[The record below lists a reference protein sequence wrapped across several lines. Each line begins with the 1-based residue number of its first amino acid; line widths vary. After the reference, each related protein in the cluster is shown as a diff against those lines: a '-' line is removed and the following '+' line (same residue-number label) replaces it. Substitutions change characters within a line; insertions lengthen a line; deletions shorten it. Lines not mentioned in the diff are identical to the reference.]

1 VRHERWRLSF
11 QKLGAAALLGH
22 LDLMRELSRVI
33 RRAGLR
39 PVYSQGFRPKPRISF
54 GPALA
59 LGIASLDEK
68 IDVDLID
75 PPENGAD
82 LLQRLNAVTGAGL
95 VFVAAERFGAD
106 TITLGSAVDGARYL
120 LVFAES
126 ALPEAVLAGK
136 IAEFLQREKS
146 PVRRTLKGIGRLI
159 DVRSRVRALRI
170 GDATDRARAA
180 EAGIVGRV
188 TCVVADVE
196 LGPNGSVKPSEVVE
210 AVLGDASVPHQVVRD
225 VMLLAAARPPK
236 RKVTEPSDVA
246 EAGAAHAPP
255 PAP

>member
-1 VRHERWRLSF
+1 
-11 QKLGAAALLGH
+11 
-22 LDLMRELSRVI
+22 MRELSRVI

-75 PPENGAD
+75 PPESDAA
-82 LLQRLNAVTGAGL
+82 LLQQLNAVTGSGL
-95 VFVAAERFGAD
+95 AFVGAERFAPD
-106 TITLGSAVDGARYL
+106 TITLGSAIDGARYL

-126 ALPEAVLAGK
+126 AIPQDVLVAK

-146 PVRRTLKGIGRLI
+146 TIRRTSKGIGRLI
-159 DVRSRVRALRI
+159 DVRARVRDLRL

-180 EAGIVGRV
+180 AAGIVGRV

-196 LGPNGSVKPSEVVE
+196 LGPAGSVKPSEIVE
-210 AVLGDASVPHQVVRD
+210 AVLGDASAPHQVVRD
-225 VMLLAAARPPK
+225 LMLLAAATPSK
-236 RKVTEPSDVA
+236 RRVTEQDVA
-246 EAGAAHAPP
+246 AELLALEQPVASVSSPSAVS
-255 PAP
+255 

>member
-1 VRHERWRLSF
+1 
-11 QKLGAAALLGH
+11 LLGH
-22 LDLMRELSRVI
+22 LDLMREMSRVI

-59 LGIASLDEK
+59 LGIASLGEK

-75 PPENGAD
+75 PPASGAT
-82 LLQRLNAVTGAGL
+82 LLQQLNAVTGTGL

-106 TITLGSAVDGARYL
+106 TITLGNAVDGARYL

-126 ALPEAVLAGK
+126 ALPPSLLEAK

-146 PVRRTLKGIGRLI
+146 TVRRTLKGIGRLI
-159 DVRSRVRALRI
+159 DVRARVRGLRV
-170 GDATDRARAA
+170 GDASDRARAMA
-180 EAGIVGRV
+180 AGIVGRV

-210 AVLGDASVPHQVVRD
+210 ALLGDANVPHQVVRD
-225 VMLLAAARPPK
+225 LMLLTAATASK
-236 RKVTEPSDVA
+236 RKVTEHASAA
-246 EAGAAHAPP
+246 EPNGPVTDGARAGSASAVT
-255 PAP
+255 